1 MTGYVQLTSAV
12 LTEIES
18 AMFGKN
24 YSRRDLANASGISY
38 PNITAILSR
47 TRKQMRIRTAVKL
60 SNTLDLVWSE
70 NDAQFVSHN
79 KTTPV
84 VNDDDKPSF
93 TFPISTTVGN
103 SHFTYTPISET
114 GEDIARRA
122 LPTRMYALNEVNFHR
137 ALEYINDLLDE
148 Q

>member
-1 MTGYVQLTSAV
+1 MTGYVQLTNAV

-60 SNTLDLVWSE
+60 FNTLDLVWSE
-70 NDAQFVSHN
+70 NDAQLFHTIKQHQWLTMTINRHLLSLFLLLLVIHTSLIHRS
-79 KTTPV
+79 V
-84 VNDDDKPSF
+84 ILYGV
-93 TFPISTTVGN
+93 
-103 SHFTYTPISET
+103 HC
-114 GEDIARRA
+114 
-122 LPTRMYALNEVNFHR
+122 LPASMH
-137 ALEYINDLLDE
+137 
-148 Q
+148 